1 MIFYQKLGNT
11 SKINL
16 PEFWDFSQ
24 VRSKHKN
31 VITILWKIT
40 VSVKHQIISNF

>member
-31 VITILWKIT
+31 VITYSGK
-40 VSVKHQIISNF
+40 